1 MVIIR
6 NEEGLTLV
14 ETIIALVL
22 MLVLMAAFAGAM
34 VVGLQSEVEVDKRL
48 EASNLASSIVE
59 YLGEGN
65 NLKNIVEIN
74 DGDEPEDYRE
84 EVILYIDDNYKSYY
98 YYDENKKTIE
108 DSFDSELFFDQIRLN
123 NSSEKETT
131 EIRIKKYNE
140 NDKLYKVTVN
150 VVWDDRGNKWSNNLV
165 TLLAVD

>member
-48 EASNLASSIVE
+48 EASNLASGIVE

-65 NLKNIVEIN
+65 NLKDIVADN
-74 DGDEPEDYRE
+74 DEDEPEDYRE
-84 EVILYIDDNYKSYY
+84 TVTLYINNDYELFNSDDNIYT
-98 YYDENKKTIE
+98 DEL
-108 DSFDSELFFDQIRLN
+108 DSDLFFNGIRLN
-123 NSSEKETT
+123 NSSDSSDSSEIILEKYEGNDNLY
-131 EIRIKKYNE
+131 RVSVNIK
-140 NDKLYKVTVN
+140 
-150 VVWDDRGNKWSNNLV
+150 WDDRDNEWSNNLV